1 MRDALI
7 TESGPSS
14 NGSWEHQLLR
24 ESLPA
29 YQSLT
34 VGQITKHVL
43 RDPAVG
49 IWVGIVL
56 LILGLGSILYQQQ
69 RLDRN
74 VRALTEALGES
85 QADRH
90 EIHSELEQ
98 VKAVVNQ

>member
-7 TESGPSS
+7 TESGQNL
-14 NGSWEHQLLR
+14 NGSSEHQLF
-24 ESLPA
+24 LPA

-90 EIHSELEQ
+90 EIHHEIEQ